1 MASKKISELPAL
13 VSLNKEQDWLLVSR
27 PSAGSTY
34 KTQLDDLVN
43 FVDANV
49 VTTTTGTKNNTS
61 YNITSTGIT
70 NRINNLI
77 KIALGNKPLKIGDV
91 DSPYNPITDGDFI
104 KFEDGSWRNVPFE
117 PTSIPFGSGGAGD
130 FTGNCAAPIQLKLQ
144 GIPFSNLFSLEA
156 EAVNR
161 CLVTIEEDETIK
173 FSAKSFASIVQEQ
186 FSLVGSQ
193 DGYITFPNSTLEI
206 KWGRDTIPASAN
218 SFTRTFTS
226 GLGGTYTDLFTVV
239 CSGISS
245 TSVSLTVNNP
255 SASQFTVVRS
265 GSTTSAMDFFWIAI
279 GK

>member
-49 VTTTTGTKNNTS
+49 VTTSTGTKNNTS

-77 KIALGNKPLKIGDV
+77 KIALGNKPLKIGDAE
-91 DSPYNPITDGDFI
+91 SPYNSITDGDFI
-104 KFEDGSWRNVPFE
+104 KFVDGNWRNVPFE
-117 PTSIPFGSGGAGD
+117 PGSIPFGATGGAGD
-130 FTGNCAAPIQLKLQ
+130 FTGTCAAPIQIKLQ
-144 GIPFSNLFSLEA
+144 GIPFSNTFSTEA
-156 EAVNR
+156 EATNR

-186 FSLVGSQ
+186 FSLVGAQ

-206 KWGRDTIPASAN
+206 KWGRDTIPASA
-218 SFTRTFTS
+218 STFTRTFTS
-226 GLGGTYTDLFTVV
+226 GLGGTYTDLYTVI

-245 TSVSLTVNNP
+245 TSVSLTVDSP
-255 SASQFTVVRS
+255 TTSQFTVVRS
-265 GSTTSAMDFFWIAI
+265 GSTTSAMDFFLDSYR
-279 GK
+279 